1 MRIASTKRFA
11 EIGNRLRA
19 YRIGSGISVQEVADR
34 MGVSVAAVYRY
45 EKGEIVKI
53 ETVER
58 LGQLLAVPLSALMG
72 MGIEHISNG
81 LAFFE
86 RLRQIEESATSII
99 IMYGPVVYVLT
110 SDEYAGVLEAALAET
125 EATDGNWAT
134 RDLRQLMETLE
145 ARKAAFW
152 RRRTSLVSIIAV
164 SDIERFLA
172 TGLVARTRMSE
183 ELSRARRSHA
193 IREIRH
199 LAALV
204 EKPPMGIQIALVHE
218 QLPTSISQIIRRD
231 EGDVVVSSPFRIG
244 NLPNIR
250 VGIATI
256 NDNPDVVRL
265 YEDMAQKL
273 WNSAATGR
281 EAHAILTDLLE
292 KAEMDLVN
300 R

>member
-1 MRIASTKRFA
+1 MRNAPTKRFA

-58 LGQLLAVPLSALMG
+58 LGHLLGVPLSALMG

-86 RLRQIEESATSII
+86 RLRQIEESATSIV

-110 SDEYAGVLEAALAET
+110 SDEYVHVLEAALGET
-125 EATDGNWAT
+125 EKTDGNWA
-134 RDLRQLMETLE
+134 RKDLRQLIETLE
-145 ARKAAFW
+145 TRKATFW
-152 RRRTSLVSIIAV
+152 KRRTSLVSIIAV
-164 SDIERFLA
+164 SDIERFLG

-183 ELSRARRSHA
+183 ELSRSRRAHA

-199 LAALV
+199 LANMV
-204 EKPPMGIQIALVHE
+204 KSPPMGIQIALVQE
-218 QLPTSISQIIRRD
+218 PLPTSISQIIRRD

-244 NLPNIR
+244 DLPNIR

-265 YEDMAQKL
+265 YETMAEEL
-273 WNSAATGR
+273 WASAATGR
-281 EAHAILTDLLE
+281 DAYAILMDLIE
-292 KAEMDLVN
+292 KAEAE
-300 R
+300 